1 MMSLLWSLCHL
12 RNRSEGDSDLLDL
25 IRLMFLAAMT
35 IWKLSEKK
43 RGEKGIFLVS
53 VLHTHSYLASSCSPQ
68 WTCET
73 AASFPFYLLTLQRE
87 IHAKFNMPAL
97 PPAQRLTDLS
107 SLHQS
112 EGISPAGAWVGGWAV
127 GDRWLS
133 QTQQQERL
141 LWFSICPPKAATGA
155 EFDCVPSL
163 LVTPRPVTCLFHL
176 NTEGEEDALLSFD
189 REITKLE
196 TWNVIVH
203 LRLEQAVRESC
214 GSFHCRKVAKWL
226 CLTLYGALLKFKI
239 STLDLRT

>member
-25 IRLMFLAAMT
+25 IRLMFLAATT

-112 EGISPAGAWVGGWAV
+112 EGISPAGAWVGGWV
-127 GDRWLS
+127 WGVTGGSVRPSNRNVFSGFLS
-133 QTQQQERL
+133 APQKLPRGQNLTAFLPCLWHHDLSPVCSTWTPKEKKTLCWHLTERSRN
-141 LWFSICPPKAATGA
+141 WKHGT
-155 EFDCVPSL
+155 
-163 LVTPRPVTCLFHL
+163 
-176 NTEGEEDALLSFD
+176 
-189 REITKLE
+189 
-196 TWNVIVH
+196 
-203 LRLEQAVRESC
+203 
-214 GSFHCRKVAKWL
+214 
-226 CLTLYGALLKFKI
+226 
-239 STLDLRT
+239 